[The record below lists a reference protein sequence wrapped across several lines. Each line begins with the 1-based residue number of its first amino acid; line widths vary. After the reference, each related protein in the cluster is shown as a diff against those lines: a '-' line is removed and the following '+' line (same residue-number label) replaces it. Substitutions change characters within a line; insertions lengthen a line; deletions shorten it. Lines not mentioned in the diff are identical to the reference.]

1 MAADELLVQVDG
13 RSVRVSSANRVVF
26 PEIGARKGDV
36 ARYYQQVGD
45 RLLAAIGD
53 RPTTLERWPRGVLP
67 GMSLGEDGFYQK
79 RIPRGAPAWVDSV
92 DITFPSGRAAR
103 EVCPTSAAV
112 AVWAAQFGTIT
123 FHPWPVRATDVEHP
137 DEFRLDLDPQPGTD
151 IADAVLVARAARNLL
166 TELGVRCFV
175 KTSGGRG
182 LHLTVRIAPSWDFVQ
197 VRHAAIGVAREL
209 ERRLP
214 DLVTSAWWKEERG
227 RRIFIDYNQMAKDR
241 TMASAYS
248 IRATPTATVSTP
260 IDWGELDGVDPAK
273 FTIATVPARLDSP
286 DPWAEL
292 EDRAFD
298 LQPVLALF
306 EADLDRGLGD
316 LPYPPDYP
324 KMPGEPKR
332 VQPSRARDS
341 GSAEEGPKPR

>member
-1 MAADELLVQVDG
+1 MASDELVLQLAG
-13 RSVRVSSANRVVF
+13 HAVRVSSASRIVF
-26 PEIGARKGDV
+26 PGLGASKGDV
-36 ARYYQQVGD
+36 ARYYQSVGE

-79 RIPRGAPAWVDSV
+79 RIPRGAPDWVDSV
-92 DITFPSGRAAR
+92 AITFPSGRPAR
-103 EVCPTSAAV
+103 EVCPRSPAV

-123 FHPWPVRATDVEHP
+123 FHPWPVRAADVEHP

-151 IADAVLVARAARNLL
+151 IADAVEVANAARELL
-166 TELGVRCFV
+166 AEFGWRCFV

-182 LHLTVRIAPSWDFVQ
+182 LHLTVRIEARWDFVQ

-214 DLVTSAWWKEERG
+214 DQVTSAWWKEERG
-227 RRIFIDYNQMAKDR
+227 QRIFIDYNQLAKDR

-248 IRATPTATVSTP
+248 IRANAEATVSTP
-260 IDWGELDGVDPAK
+260 VQWEELDGIDPRA
-273 FTIATVPARLDSP
+273 FTLRSVPDRLAEA
-286 DPWAEL
+286 DPWQEL
-292 EDRAFD
+292 EDQAFD
-298 LQPVLALF
+298 LTPALDLF
-306 EADLDRGLGD
+306 QADIDSGLGD

-332 VQPSRARDS
+332 VQPSRARTSDT
-341 GSAEEGPKPR
+341 